1 MLENATKPLKLALH
15 GMDSRAVKVMMKFLH
30 GSCTGAAIVVNSAD
44 DADIDIFD
52 ADVPVSKNFLEK
64 CLQESLLKPL
74 IVLSTQDFIHEGVL
88 YLKKPIETNDML
100 MVLEQAKI
108 LADEF
113 VINANESGTPLA
125 SKHVEHD
132 FMDFFNDELFDH
144 FASSTWADDPISKK
158 EAIQLRTVLA
168 PDIQEPEPHVPHQVE
183 HNIRS
188 EEAEQVEEQPEPL
201 ASSTLASNQHEDQ
214 ETFKNQHDT
223 SFHSASV
230 QQDIPEI
237 TESMLDETEIQV
249 IELSKHQ
256 AAMQEAENSFNT
268 YLGQNEKGFYDYI
281 GAIDDVD
288 LNDPLQI
295 INAAYNP
302 KNYFQGYFQIALA
315 SCQAKN
321 QPIML
326 QSDWCPIALLPFTQ
340 EVWLDARDSELKAFA
355 EIRLKHKAIATE
367 ITAIPIDPKMMNLG
381 GTLDKFHSMDSFSW
395 KLACWTSKGRYPE
408 EINYKLPVYLKHWPN
423 FTQFLITPHALRIAA
438 LLIKGPRTMVNVAE
452 TLNIKPQYVFVFIS
466 AACAVGL
473 ADQGRRLADNL
484 VQPPEV
490 APSKSQ
496 GLLGHFAKKMR
507 RNKT

>member
-1 MLENATKPLKLALH
+1 MLENTTKPLKLALY

-30 GSCTGAAIVVNSAD
+30 GSCKGAAIVVNSAD
-44 DADIDIFD
+44 DADIDIYD
-52 ADVPVSKNFLEK
+52 ADVPVSKNLLDK
-64 CLQESLLKPL
+64 CLQECLLKPL
-74 IVLSTQDFIHEGVL
+74 IVLSAQDFMREGVL
-88 YLKKPIETNDML
+88 YVKKPIETNDML
-100 MVLEQAKI
+100 MVLDQAKI
-108 LADEF
+108 LAAEFAMKADES
-113 VINANESGTPLA
+113 EMPLA
-125 SKHVEHD
+125 LKPAEKD

-144 FASSTWADDPISKK
+144 FASTTWADDPISRK

-168 PDIQEPEPHVPHQVE
+168 PDIQAPIAYVPHQDE
-183 HNIRS
+183 HNITA
-188 EEAEQVEEQPEPL
+188 EEPEQIEEQPEAL
-201 ASSTLASNQHEDQ
+201 AENTLASDQHEDQ
-214 ETFKNQHDT
+214 KTFENQHDT

-237 TESMLDETEIQV
+237 TEAMLDETELQV
-249 IELSKHQ
+249 FELSKHE
-256 AAMQEAENSFNT
+256 AAMQEAENSFNA
-268 YLGQNEKGFYDYI
+268 YLGQDVKGFYDYI

-321 QPIML
+321 QPLML

-395 KLACWTSKGRYPE
+395 KMACWTSKGRYPE

-423 FTQFLITPHALRIAA
+423 FTQLLITPHALRIAA
-438 LLIKGPRTMVNVAE
+438 LLIKGPRTMANVAE

-473 ADQGRRLADNL
+473 ADQGRRIADNI

-496 GLLGHFAKKMR
+496 GLLGHFMNKMR
-507 RNKT
+507 GNKT

>member
-1 MLENATKPLKLALH
+1 MLENTTKPLKLALY

-30 GSCTGAAIVVNSAD
+30 GSCKGVAIVVNSAD

-88 YLKKPIETNDML
+88 YLKKPIETSDML
-100 MVLEQAKI
+100 MVLDQAKI

-113 VINANESGTPLA
+113 VMKTNESGSPLA
-125 SKHVEHD
+125 SKDVEKD

-144 FASSTWADDPISKK
+144 FASSTWADNPISKK

-168 PDIQEPEPHVPHQVE
+168 PDIQAPNTHIPHQDE

-188 EEAEQVEEQPEPL
+188 KEAEQVEEQPEASPSNAL
-201 ASSTLASNQHEDQ
+201 ASDQHEDHKGS
-214 ETFKNQHDT
+214 ENQQGT
-223 SFHSASV
+223 SFHSASQV
-230 QQDIPEI
+230 VPE
-237 TESMLDETEIQV
+237 TSELMLDQPEQQEL
-249 IELSKHQ
+249 ELSKHQ
-256 AAMQEAENSFNT
+256 AAMQEAENSFNA
-268 YLGQNEKGFYDYI
+268 YLGQDEKGFYDYI

-367 ITAIPIDPKMMNLG
+367 IAAIPIDPKMMNLG

-395 KLACWTSKGRYPE
+395 KLACWTSKGRYPQ

-423 FTQFLITPHALRIAA
+423 FTQLLITPHSLRIAA
-438 LLIKGPRTMVNVAE
+438 LLIKGPRTMANVAE

-496 GLLGHFAKKMR
+496 GLLGHFVNKMR
-507 RNKT
+507 GNKT